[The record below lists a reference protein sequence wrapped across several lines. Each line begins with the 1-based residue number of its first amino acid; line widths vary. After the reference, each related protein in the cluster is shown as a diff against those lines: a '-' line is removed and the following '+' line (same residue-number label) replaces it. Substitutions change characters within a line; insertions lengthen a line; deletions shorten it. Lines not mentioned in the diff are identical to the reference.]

1 MNQYKEDDLLRDINA
16 IRSTIKEFRAFTTRL
31 LNHVNAASANEI
43 THVESNII
51 LMEMEILNTNIK
63 RIIK

>member
-1 MNQYKEDDLLRDINA
+1 MNQIEQDEFMRDITR

-63 RIIK
+63 RIVK